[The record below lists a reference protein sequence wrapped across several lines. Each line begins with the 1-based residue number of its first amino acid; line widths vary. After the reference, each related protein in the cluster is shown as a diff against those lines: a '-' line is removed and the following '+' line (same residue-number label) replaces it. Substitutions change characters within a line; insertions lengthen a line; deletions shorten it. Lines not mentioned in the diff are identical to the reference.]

1 VTETWKISTILH
13 NFIEVLEQSLHKLSP
28 ENEQIIVRDFNIGI
42 KNITSSFNTMY
53 SNILNM
59 MNLNHMRTDPTRI
72 TTSSSTFLD
81 YIVCDTKEKISDTRR
96 SFKGVGLGYG
106 RQLYFQCLLKYMVVC
121 ALDNPPHFQASW
133 QQRLFTLDMDSL
145 TTNDLFS
152 LLPFY
157 RCIPCLF
164 ISYY

>member
-1 VTETWKISTILH
+1 
-13 NFIEVLEQSLHKLSP
+13 
-28 ENEQIIVRDFNIGI
+28 
-42 KNITSSFNTMY
+42 
-53 SNILNM
+53 M

-121 ALDNPPHFQASW
+121 ALDNPPQFQASW

-145 TTNDLFS
+145 TTMTYFLFYLS
-152 LLPFY
+152 IDVFLVFLYLITDDTNVLLLY
-157 RCIPCLF
+157 ACIHKIALTYLF
-164 ISYY
+164 PEQICQRNMLSKMPGV